1 MKFVKCK
8 NETEKLQ
15 AIRAFCE
22 EQIDECV
29 RIIKMFESDRCSSLD
44 YKEEIH
50 DANMRKIRF
59 EKIVQIINADEFT
72 SVMML

>member
-1 MKFVKCK
+1 MKFVRC
-8 NETEKLQ
+8 NNNSEKLQ

-22 EQIDECV
+22 EQIAECI
-29 RIIKMFESDRCSSLD
+29 RIIKMFESDSCSSLD

-50 DANMRKIRF
+50 DANMRKVRF
-59 EKIVQIINADEFT
+59 EKIVQIIDADKFT